1 MFHLD
6 PQRPGGIEMFRGK
19 EYGAIEGVGFGG
31 GAVPNYSPS
40 PITAPPQLGVWG
52 CAPRKICEI

>member
-1 MFHLD
+1 
-6 PQRPGGIEMFRGK
+6 MFRGK